1 MQSTEDSPVE
11 PKACITKQTVSL
23 CSQTGHTTNTRP
35 CVEQVIAYLA
45 KRSGER
51 HWHIAAPLL
60 VAACAMTLM
69 PLVEQYVTWLSFLAL
84 VVGAVGIWGP
94 HGPLLSWPAALL
106 PGTAAASGRA
116 DAKP

>member
-1 MQSTEDSPVE
+1 MKDSQYS
-11 PKACITKQTVSL
+11 PKHASPSRLSVH
-23 CSQTGHTTNTRP
+23 SQTGHTRP
-35 CVEQVIAYLA
+35 LLAQVIAYLA

-106 PGTAAASGRA
+106 PGTAAASGTV
-116 DAKP
+116 DPKPSTLITKP